1 MPSRFRAERV
11 VACFNQV
18 TSKWLE
24 EGVESSPGMDLVH
37 GVVAGIRLAPG
48 GVVYGLH
55 LPLILPA
62 LLARWGEVSVGSS

>member
-18 TSKWLE
+18 TSEWLE

-48 GVVYGLH
+48 GVV
-55 LPLILPA
+55 
-62 LLARWGEVSVGSS
+62 